1 MELSELIAKRLAETL
16 APRDDAII
24 DLKKGIGEVANVLEE
39 VQSSLLAHIE
49 GLKSEIAELKSANE
63 KLTASLASYAEK
75 SQIADLIEAVPTV
88 EEVAKAIADS
98 DVLVTTVDVVATK
111 WLEDNPP
118 QPGRDGKDG
127 SDGKDGRDGKDGEKG
142 EDGVGLAGALID
154 RDGSLVVTLTNGEVK
169 SLGSVVGKDGANGAD
184 GADGRDGFSLEHFS
198 AERDEDGTITMKFA
212 DQHVSKTYQFTIP
225 VVQYRGYWREGRK
238 CAEGHAITHNGSLW
252 IAKRDTCAEPSAKAS
267 DDWYL
272 AVLKGRDGRDGYDGK
287 NFGERPPINLQGE

>member
-1 MELSELIAKRLAETL
+1 MAETL
-16 APRDDAII
+16 APRDEAII
-24 DLKKGIGEVANVLEE
+24 DLKKGIGEFANVLEE
-39 VQSSLLAHIE
+39 VQSSFLANIE
-49 GLKSEIAELKSANE
+49 GLKAEIAELKSENE
-63 KLTASLASYAEK
+63 KLTASLSNYAEK
-75 SQIADLIEAVPTV
+75 SQISDVLEAVPTV

-111 WLEDNPP
+111 WLVDNPP
-118 QPGRDGKDG
+118 KPGRDGKDG
-127 SDGKDGRDGKDGEKG
+127 DDGKDGRDGKDGEKG
-142 EDGVGLAGALID
+142 ADGIGLAGALID

-184 GADGRDGFSLEHFS
+184 GRDGFSLEHFS
-198 AERDEDGTITMKFA
+198 AERSHDGTITLKFA
-212 DQHVSKTYQFTIP
+212 DQHVTKEYSFNIP

-252 IAKRDTCAEPSAKAS
+252 IAKRDTCAEPSAKSS

-287 NFGERPPINLQGE
+287 NFGERPPINLRGE

>member
-1 MELSELIAKRLAETL
+1 MELSDIIAKRLAETL
-16 APRDDAII
+16 APRDEAII

-49 GLKSEIAELKSANE
+49 GLKYEIAELKSANE
-63 KLTASLASYAEK
+63 ELTASLANYAEK
-75 SQIADLIEAVPTV
+75 SQIADVMDAVPTV

-98 DVLVTTVDVVATK
+98 EVLVTTVDVVATK

-118 QPGRDGKDG
+118 IPGRDGKDG
-127 SDGKDGRDGKDGEKG
+127 ADGKDGRDGKDGDKG
-142 EDGVGLAGALID
+142 ADGVGLAGALID

-169 SLGSVVGKDGANGAD
+169 SLGSVVGKDGANGE
-184 GADGRDGFSLEHFS
+184 DGRDGFSLDHFS
-198 AERDEDGTITMKFA
+198 AERDEDGTITLKFA
-212 DQHVSKTYQFTIP
+212 DQHVSKTFKFNIP

-252 IAKRDTCAEPSAKAS
+252 IAKRDTCAEPSAKSS
-267 DDWYL
+267 DDWHL

-287 NFGERPPINLQGE
+287 HFGERPPINLRGE

>member
-1 MELSELIAKRLAETL
+1 MELSDIIAKRLAETL
-16 APRDDAII
+16 APRDEAII
-24 DLKKGIGEVANVLEE
+24 DLKKGIGEVANVLGE

-63 KLTASLASYAEK
+63 ELTASLANYAEK
-75 SQIADLIEAVPTV
+75 SQIADVMEAVPTV

-98 DVLVTTVDVVATK
+98 EVLVTTVDVVATK

-118 QPGRDGKDG
+118 IPGRDGKDG
-127 SDGKDGRDGKDGEKG
+127 ADGKDGRDGKDGEKG
-142 EDGVGLAGALID
+142 ADGVGLAGALID

-184 GADGRDGFSLEHFS
+184 GRDGFSLEHFS

-212 DQHVSKTYQFTIP
+212 DQNVSKAFQFNIP

-287 NFGERPPINLQGE
+287 NFGERPPINLRGE

>member
-1 MELSELIAKRLAETL
+1 MELSDIIAKRLADTL
-16 APRDDAII
+16 APRDEAIA
-24 DLKKGIGEVANVLEE
+24 DLKKGVSDVAKALEAL
-39 VQSSLLAHIE
+39 QSLLLSNIE
-49 GLKSEIAELKSANE
+49 GIESEIAGIKAANDELTE
-63 KLTASLASYAEK
+63 SLSNYAEK
-75 SQIADLIEAVPTV
+75 SQISDVLEAVPTV
-88 EEVAKAIADS
+88 EEVAKAVADS

-118 QPGRDGKDG
+118 QSGRDGKDG
-127 SDGKDGRDGKDGEKG
+127 ADGKDGRDGNDGAKG
-142 EDGVGLAGALID
+142 ADGVGLAGALID

-184 GADGRDGFSLEHFS
+184 GRDGFSLEHFS
-198 AERDEDGTITMKFA
+198 AERDEYGTITMKFA
-212 DQHVSKTYQFTIP
+212 DQRVTKEYSFNIP

-287 NFGERPPINLQGE
+287 NFGERPPINLRGE